1 MKRVFLGLIFWTI
14 LLSIMLAMF
23 AIAEFLAKII
33 TIDFIMIIVYI
44 MLGFSI
50 VYIIERW

>member
-1 MKRVFLGLIFWTI
+1 MKNLLIGLIFWTI

-33 TIDFIMIIVYI
+33 TIDFIMIIDFI

-50 VYIIERW
+50 VYIIKN